1 MDLVYFLQESHL
13 HVYLCV
19 VAKLNKSDTENFVSM
34 RQSWTSKIPCSLFA
48 PFGPLNN
55 LNHDK
60 FQFTGAFL
68 IKVSQSEAD
77 SESYGSEKN

>member
-1 MDLVYFLQESHL
+1 
-13 HVYLCV
+13 
-19 VAKLNKSDTENFVSM
+19 M
-34 RQSWTSKIPCSLFA
+34 RQPWASKIPCSLFA

-77 SESYGSEKN
+77 CESYGPGKIDNSLCIL